1 MHHNLI
7 ELPNKKSDARYFILD
22 DGRIGA
28 IYPTTGYVRVSY
40 AMSKKQ
46 EYRTAQWRR
55 TVKAIEAGN
64 VGRLLRY
71 QINPKRIV
79 KTMHRYNQEVYR
91 KFRGNMY
98 AVDQPLYYEYE
109 GTERVKFPGDTDKL
123 MSILINFN
131 AKNCQV

>member
-40 AMSKKQ
+40 AMSRNQ
-46 EYRTAQWRR
+46 QRRVAQWRR
-55 TVKAIEAGN
+55 TVEAIGAGN

-71 QINPKRIV
+71 QINPVRKV
-79 KTMHRYNQEVYR
+79 KTLERYRGEVYR
-91 KFRGNMY
+91 EFRGNIY
-98 AVDQPLYYEYE
+98 PIERPLFYEYE
-109 GTERVKFPGDTDKL
+109 GTERVKFPGDTEKL

-131 AKNCQV
+131 VKNCQL

>member
-7 ELPNKKSDARYFILD
+7 ELPNTKSDARYFILD

-40 AMSKKQ
+40 AMSKKK
-46 EYRTAQWRR
+46 ERRTAQWLRILEAM
-55 TVKAIEAGN
+55 KAGN

-71 QINPKRIV
+71 QINPVRKV
-79 KTMHRYNQEVYR
+79 KTLERYRGEVYR